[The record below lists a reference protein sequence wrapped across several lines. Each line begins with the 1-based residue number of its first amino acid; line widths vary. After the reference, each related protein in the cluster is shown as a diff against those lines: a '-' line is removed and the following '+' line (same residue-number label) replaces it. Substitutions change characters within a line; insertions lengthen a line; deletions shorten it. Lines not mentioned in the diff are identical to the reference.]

1 MHYEYIVKHIIT
13 SFACILTATLV
24 QTSCTT
30 LLCVKIRSTLGYVEA
45 DPTVL
50 QDGFDF
56 PELIYCIGDL
66 YKVTEHFLCGIWTSN
81 DVMHP

>member
-1 MHYEYIVKHIIT
+1 MHYFIAERIT
-13 SFACILTATLV
+13 NWFTCLLTATLI
-24 QTSCTT
+24 QTPCTT
-30 LLCVKIRSTLGYVEA
+30 LISAKIRSTLGSVEA

-66 YKVTEHFLCGIWTSN
+66 YRVTEHFLCGKWTSN
-81 DVMHP
+81 DVMHL

>member
-1 MHYEYIVKHIIT
+1 MHYYIAKHIINM
-13 SFACILTATLV
+13 FACLLTVTLI

-30 LLCVKIRSTLGYVEA
+30 LLSEKIRSTFGSVEA

-50 QDGFDF
+50 LDGFDF

-66 YKVTEHFLCGIWTSN
+66 YRVTEHFLCIKWTSN
-81 DVMHP
+81 DVMHL